1 MQIFFHKRWK
11 HHGVIL
17 EIQDVWHKPQIN
29 ILPSW
34 FSLEVSATY
43 PTVPVH
49 LFIHTVKSFTQGEP
63 DVCFPLSSFPWKLLG
78 FIASALK
85 AWMVDATHSISL
97 SNLQKGFPSAES
109 VSQNET
115 YFCAPRKNVWWSR
128 DSNMKTAR
136 CALWNRSRFGETARV
151 AKNKRAPDVCLVESG
166 HQNQTR
172 RLAQRF
178 CWLEPAVPPHSL
190 PLYSLI
196 PPLTFLFLPC
206 SPHLLVF
213 ALLVLLLNS
222 FSQNSFCILSLCPV
236 TLPSIPPLSPCN
248 PPALS
253 LSLLFHTFI
262 SELLEDSR
270 GWGGWE
276 GFSFSFFW
284 ARTAVVSYDC
294 PPPLKSALH
303 ANRLF

>member
-1 MQIFFHKRWK
+1 MKIFFYKRWK
-11 HHGVIL
+11 HRGVIL
-17 EIQDVWHKPQIN
+17 EIQDVWHEPQIN

-34 FSLEVSATY
+34 LSLEVSATY

-63 DVCFPLSSFPWKLLG
+63 DVCFPLASFPWKLLG

-85 AWMVDATHSISL
+85 AWMVDTTHSISL

-136 CALWNRSRFGETARV
+136 RALWNRSRFRETARAV
-151 AKNKRAPDVCLVESG
+151 KNKRAPDMCLVESG

-178 CWLEPAVPPHSL
+178 CWLEPAVPPRSL
-190 PLYSLI
+190 PTLPPTLLPHSSSYLPLSSLFSS
-196 PPLTFLFLPC
+196 PPCFH
-206 SPHLLVF
+206 S
-213 ALLVLLLNS
+213 S
-222 FSQNSFCILSLCPV
+222 CPV
-236 TLPSIPPLSPCN
+236 TQFFLTKLFLHSILLSCLSSFHPSTFSLHFPSRSSSTLSFVSCWKT
-248 PPALS
+248 AGDEGVGKAFLFFSVLS
-253 LSLLFHTFI
+253 SNSCCELWLST
-262 SELLEDSR
+262 S
-270 GWGGWE
+270 
-276 GFSFSFFW
+276 
-284 ARTAVVSYDC
+284 
-294 PPPLKSALH
+294 P
-303 ANRLF
+303 